1 MTSNLDGLIDEK
13 FLEKNIMISNALYS
27 AGIKTYN
34 DLFACA
40 NKKYNLYYIPQL
52 GIGSI
57 NIINRHVIGKF
68 KRSLP
73 NYKKNIHY

>member
-1 MTSNLDGLIDEK
+1 MANNLDNLIDEK
-13 FLEKNIMISNALYS
+13 FLEKNITISNALYG

-34 DLFACA
+34 DLFARAKQKC
-40 NKKYNLYYIPQL
+40 NLYYIPQL

-57 NIINRHVIGKF
+57 NIINQHVIGKF